1 MSLRPTRL
9 FCLLVLGAVLF
20 AGSVALAACGSA
32 SSGDGAAPVSDEGTP
47 KPGGT
52 FTFPLPGDP
61 MSIEPLN
68 AQDSSGLQ
76 VAHQVFEGL
85 TTWVLDD
92 DGTLTTQP
100 GIAASWESEDAQ
112 TWIFHLKPGV
122 TFQAP
127 VNRPVT
133 AQDFVD
139 SWTRVTDSANQS
151 YVAYILAPL
160 EGCDDRGY
168 QTDPA
173 LGLTGVTAIDDAT
186 LRVTLRYPFADF
198 PATLGHPVAAVV
210 PVDHIDRVGEKAFAK
225 KPVGTGPYAVA
236 SWRRGRSVELV
247 KNAGYWDPEGAGW
260 VDAVEL
266 PIFED
271 TESMW
276 ESFQQGELDCSQV
289 PSGQV
294 AAVRAGPEVTGGTWS
309 AVSWPAAAVYCVGM
323 NMTDP
328 TLGPDLELRKAIS
341 QSADAQT
348 VVDEVSEGVAEVAG
362 GYVPR
367 GIPGYKAAQNPYP
380 YDLESATALVTGM
393 GAVPALDYWYDRDED
408 HRRIA
413 ETLVAGWEQAGLAVV
428 PSEYEW
434 GVLLDKLARG
444 NKGSGSQLFRV
455 AWIADYPAM
464 DDFLYP
470 LFASDQSRTGS
481 YTFYANA
488 GVDELLQK
496 ARATMDAQQRQNLYA
511 QAEKLILADMPAAP
525 LYFYRYFRVSDS
537 GIGGFSVDPM
547 GLTDMSSIWIRLP

>member
-1 MSLRPTRL
+1 MVRRPSR
-9 FCLLVLGAVLF
+9 LLVLLALTALLIAGAT
-20 AGSVALAACGSA
+20 ALTACGGA
-32 SSGDGAAPVSDEGTP
+32 SSGNGSAPISDEGTP

-52 FTFPLPGDP
+52 FTFPLSGDP

-76 VAHQVFEGL
+76 VAHQVFQGL

-100 GIAASWESEDAQ
+100 DIAASWESKDAQ

-122 TFQAP
+122 TFPAP
-127 VNRPVT
+127 VSRAVT

-139 SWTRVTDSANQS
+139 SWSRVTDPDNQS

-173 LGLTGVTAIDDAT
+173 QGLTGVTAIDDAT
-186 LRVTLRYPFADF
+186 LQVTLRYPFADF

-210 PVDHIDRVGEKAFAK
+210 PVEYIDQVGEKAFAK

-236 SWRRGRSVELV
+236 SWRHGRAVELI
-247 KNAGYWDPEGAGW
+247 KNAAYWDPESAGW
-260 VDAVEL
+260 VDAIEL
-266 PIFED
+266 PIFD
-271 TESMW
+271 DVESMW
-276 ESFQQGELDCSQV
+276 ASFEHGELDCSQV
-289 PSGQV
+289 PSGQI
-294 AAVRAGPEVTGGTWS
+294 AAVQAGPEVTGGTWS
-309 AVSWPAAAVYCVGM
+309 AVSWPAAAVYFVGM

-348 VVDEVSEGVAEVAG
+348 VVDEVSEGVAEVAQ

-380 YDLESATALVTGM
+380 YDREVATALVTGL

-413 ETLVAGWEQAGLAVV
+413 ETLVAGWEQAGLTVV

-434 GVLLDKLARG
+434 GVLLDKLSRG

-455 AWIADYPAM
+455 AWIANYPAM
-464 DDFLYP
+464 DGFLYP
-470 LFASDQSRTGS
+470 LFDSDQSRTGS
-481 YTFYANA
+481 YTFYANE
-488 GVDELLQK
+488 GVDDVLQE

-511 QAEKLILADMPAAP
+511 QAEKLILADMPAVP

-537 GIGGFSVDPM
+537 RIGGFTVNPM
-547 GLTDMSSIWIRLP
+547 GLTDMNSIWVRLP

>member
-1 MSLRPTRL
+1 MTLRPSRL
-9 FCLLVLGAVLF
+9 LLPLVLAALLF
-20 AGSVALAACGSA
+20 AGSAVLAACGGG
-32 SSGDGAAPVSDEGTP
+32 SSGNGSTPVSDEGTP

-68 AQDSSGLQ
+68 AQDSSGIQ
-76 VAHQVFEGL
+76 VAHQVFQGL
-85 TTWVLDD
+85 TKWVLD

-100 GIAASWESEDAQ
+100 DIAGSWESTDAQ

-127 VNRPVT
+127 VSRPVT

-139 SWTRVTDSANQS
+139 SWSRVTDPDNQS

-173 LGLTGVTAIDDAT
+173 QGLTGVTAIDDAT
-186 LRVTLRYPFADF
+186 LQVTLRYPFADF

-210 PVDHIDRVGEKAFAK
+210 PVEYIDQVGEKAFAK
-225 KPVGTGPYAVA
+225 KPVGTGRYAVA
-236 SWRRGRSVELV
+236 SWRHGRSIELR
-247 KNAGYWDPEGAGW
+247 KNTAYWDPEGAGW
-260 VDAVEL
+260 VDSIEL
-266 PIFED
+266 PIFD
-271 TESMW
+271 DVESMW
-276 ESFQQGELDCSQV
+276 ESFEQGELDCSQV

-294 AAVRAGPEVTGGTWS
+294 AAAQAAPEVTGGTWS
-309 AVSWPAAAVYCVGM
+309 AVSWPAAAVYFVGM

-362 GYVPR
+362 GYVPQ
-367 GIPGYKAAQNPYP
+367 GIPGYKAGQNPYP
-380 YDLESATALVTGM
+380 YDPEAATTLVSGL
-393 GAVPALDYWYDRDED
+393 GVVPTLDYWYDRDED

-413 ETLVAGWEQAGLAVV
+413 ETLVAGWEQAGLTVV

-434 GVLLDKLARG
+434 GVFLDKLSRG

-470 LFASDQSRTGS
+470 LFDSDQSRTGS

-496 ARATMDAQQRQNLYA
+496 ARATMDGQQRQNLYA
-511 QAEKLILADMPAAP
+511 QAEKLILADMPAVP

-537 GIGGFSVDPM
+537 RIGGFTVDPM
-547 GLTDMSSIWIRLP
+547 GLTDMSSVWIRLP